1 MRLFVW
7 KINNDSFRPFTW
19 QPVAILNVGRVYF
32 HLYLSEQWRA
42 VTAVVRQ
49 LNFIY
54 KYPQRNKINKFYVN
68 KAQKFLS
75 IRGSALLPL
84 FYQLLLNIVVAHSL
98 RKCCTSQLSTVTVAT
113 SRWLQIAFCV
123 ALPNILTAPP
133 GLGSATFFIGLLVTV
148 LEGHEKER
156 MLIEQ

>member
-32 HLYLSEQWRA
+32 HIYLSEQWRA

-75 IRGSALLPL
+75 IMGSALFPL

-98 RKCCTSQLSTVTVAT
+98 RKCYTSQLSTALAT
-113 SRWLQIAFCV
+113 SQSLQIAFCV
-123 ALPNILTAPP
+123 VLPNILTAPP

-148 LEGHEKER
+148 LEGYEKEK
-156 MLIEQ
+156 MVIEQ